1 MLADHRRKLVKADFA
16 CLFRKPLISVVVL
29 RRAYGKVESVWMA
42 SPVLGLLKY
51 HRLHALVTVRGDTA
65 TVESAATVDY
75 GDLVSTSVSEYL
87 YAVTGF
93 VMVKSADSAF
103 DIARKEKFHLM
114 SYYNAKIM

>member
-1 MLADHRRKLVKADFA
+1 
-16 CLFRKPLISVVVL
+16 
-29 RRAYGKVESVWMA
+29 MA
-42 SPVLGLLKY
+42 
-51 HRLHALVTVRGDTA
+51 VRGDTA
-65 TVESAATVDY
+65 TVECAAAVDY

-103 DIARKEKFHLM
+103 DIARKEKFHLV